1 MISFSNTSIE
11 ILKFL
16 TANLIRDFT
25 ILKIAQGTGKT
36 IRLTYAT
43 VERLV
48 KDRMIIREEKANL
61 KLCRL
66 NLRMPQVVAFIESIR
81 WRDFVERRRE
91 LSLLASDILQR
102 CELPYLT
109 LLVFG
114 SYARGTA
121 TKRSDLDI
129 LIIVP
134 DRKFEESMEVAVKSA
149 RALSKIT
156 LHHIIVSYSEFV
168 NMLGEKKTNIAKEAL
183 EARYIAYGAEPFYEM
198 VGQSA

>member
-1 MISFSNTSIE
+1 LISFSNTSIE

>member
-1 MISFSNTSIE
+1 
-11 ILKFL
+11 
-16 TANLIRDFT
+16 
-25 ILKIAQGTGKT
+25 
-36 IRLTYAT
+36 
-43 VERLV
+43 
-48 KDRMIIREEKANL
+48 MIIREEKANL

-91 LSLLASDILQR
+91 LSLLVSDILQR

-121 TKRSDLDI
+121 TKRSDLDM

-134 DRKFEESMEVAVKSA
+134 DRKFEESVEVAVESA

-198 VGQSA
+198 VCRSA